1 MAATSQKRSGTTDL
15 TVGKPLFQILRFA
28 LPLVLGTLFQQLYS
42 FADTVIVG
50 RCLGTDALG
59 AVGTTYS
66 LNFLILGFVQGACVG
81 FGIPAAETFGAKDK
95 DGLQKYLLNGALLC
109 LVLSVVFTVLTTL
122 MAGPLLRLIHTPEE
136 LYADAVLYIRLI
148 FLGIP
153 ATVLYNYASS
163 VLRALGDS
171 RHPFYFLLVASVVN
185 ILLDYL
191 FIVPLGMG
199 VDGAAIATVLSQL
212 LSGGLCAYWF
222 FTRTAKL
229 EGLSFRQP
237 RTLLSA
243 GHCKRLAYIGLPMG
257 FEYSVSAIG
266 AVIMQDAINLLG
278 STAVAA
284 QTAGEKIRQMFTLPM
299 ESVGMAMATL
309 SMGRVNMESV
319 GMAMATYVGQNHGAR
334 RTDRIRQGIKDG
346 CMVQLLY
353 CAVAWGVIFFIK
365 PYAVGLVL
373 GEADPAVTAGAIQY
387 LSVMSMLFCFH
398 GLLMIFRNT
407 LQGLGYSVL
416 AVVSGVGELI
426 GRSLGGVLAVKTG
439 LGYLGI
445 CLSNPFA
452 WGLAMFYCLFMV
464 CRILRRESQTEA

>member
-1 MAATSQKRSGTTDL
+1 METTSKRKSGTTDL

-81 FGIPAAETFGAKDK
+81 FGIPVAETFGAKDQG
-95 DGLQKYLLNGALLC
+95 GLRKYLFNGALLC
-109 LVLSVVFTVLTTL
+109 VVLSVVFTISTTL
-122 MAGPLLRLIHTPEE
+122 MAGPLLQLIHTPEE
-136 LYADAVLYIRLI
+136 LYADAVLYIRII

-163 VLRALGDS
+163 VLRAMGDS
-171 RHPFYFLLVASVVN
+171 QHPFYFLLAASVLN
-185 ILLDYL
+185 IGLDYL
-191 FIVPLGMG
+191 LIVPMGMG

-212 LSGGLCAYWF
+212 LSGGLCAFWF
-222 FTRTAKL
+222 FTRTAKQEEL
-229 EGLSFRQP
+229 TFRGQSS
-237 RTLLSA
+237 LLSA
-243 GHCKRLAYIGLPMG
+243 GHCKRLAYIGFPMG

-299 ESVGMAMATL
+299 ESVGMAMAT
-309 SMGRVNMESV
+309 
-319 GMAMATYVGQNHGAR
+319 YVGQNHGAH
-334 RTDRIRQGIKDG
+334 RTDRIQQGIKDG
-346 CMVQLLY
+346 CTIQLTY
-353 CAVAWGVIFFIK
+353 CVAAWVVIFFVK

-373 GEADPAVTAGAIQY
+373 GDADPAVTAGAIQY
-387 LSVMSMLFCFH
+387 LAIMSLLFCFH

-407 LQGLGYSVL
+407 LQGLGYSVQ
-416 AVVSGVGELI
+416 AIISGVGELI
-426 GRSLGGVLAVKTG
+426 GRSLGGLLAVKTG
-439 LGYLGI
+439 LGYVGI

-452 WGLAMFYCLFMV
+452 WGLAMLYCMFMV
-464 CRILRRESQTEA
+464 RRMLKRED

>member
-1 MAATSQKRSGTTDL
+1 METTSKRKSGTTDL

-81 FGIPAAETFGAKDK
+81 FGIPVAETFGAKDQG
-95 DGLQKYLLNGALLC
+95 GLRKYLFNGALLC
-109 LVLSVVFTVLTTL
+109 VVLSVVFTISTTL
-122 MAGPLLRLIHTPEE
+122 MAGPLLQLIHTPEE
-136 LYADAVLYIRLI
+136 LYADAVLYIRII

-163 VLRALGDS
+163 VLRAMGDS
-171 RHPFYFLLVASVVN
+171 QHPFYFLLVASVLN
-185 ILLDYL
+185 IGLDYL
-191 FIVPLGMG
+191 LIVSMGMG
-199 VDGAAIATVLSQL
+199 VDGAALATVLSQL
-212 LSGGLCAYWF
+212 LSGGLCAFWF
-222 FTRTAKL
+222 FTRTAKQEEL
-229 EGLSFRQP
+229 TFRGQSS
-237 RTLLSA
+237 LLSA
-243 GHCKRLAYIGLPMG
+243 GHCKRLAYIGFPMG

-299 ESVGMAMATL
+299 ESVGMAMAT
-309 SMGRVNMESV
+309 
-319 GMAMATYVGQNHGAR
+319 YVGQNHGAH
-334 RTDRIRQGIKDG
+334 RTDRIKQGIQDG
-346 CMVQLLY
+346 CTIQLTY
-353 CAVAWGVIFFIK
+353 CVAAWVVIFFVK

-373 GEADPAVTAGAIQY
+373 GDADPAVTAGAIQY
-387 LSVMSMLFCFH
+387 LAIMSMLFCFH

-407 LQGLGYSVL
+407 LQGLGYSVQ
-416 AVVSGVGELI
+416 AIISGVGELI
-426 GRSLGGVLAVKTG
+426 GRSLGGLLAVKTG
-439 LGYLGI
+439 LGYVGI

-452 WGLAMFYCLFMV
+452 WGLAMLYCMFMV
-464 CRILRRESQTEA
+464 RRMLKREG

>member
-1 MAATSQKRSGTTDL
+1 METTSKRKSGTTDL

-81 FGIPAAETFGAKDK
+81 FGIPVAETFGAKDK
-95 DGLQKYLLNGALLC
+95 GGLRKYLFNGALLC
-109 LVLSVVFTVLTTL
+109 VVLSVVFTLFTTL
-122 MAGPLLRLIHTPEE
+122 MAGPLLQLIHTPEE
-136 LYADAVLYIRLI
+136 LYADAVLYIRII

-163 VLRALGDS
+163 VLRAMGDS
-171 RHPFYFLLVASVVN
+171 QHPFYFLLAASVLN
-185 ILLDYL
+185 IGLDYL
-191 FIVPLGMG
+191 LIVSMGMG
-199 VDGAAIATVLSQL
+199 VDGAALATVLSQL
-212 LSGGLCAYWF
+212 LSGGLCAFWF
-222 FTRTAKL
+222 FTRTAKQEEL
-229 EGLSFRQP
+229 TFRGQSS
-237 RTLLSA
+237 LLSA
-243 GHCKRLAYIGLPMG
+243 GHCKRLAYIGFPMG

-299 ESVGMAMATL
+299 ESVGMAMAT
-309 SMGRVNMESV
+309 
-319 GMAMATYVGQNHGAR
+319 YVGQNHGAH
-334 RTDRIRQGIKDG
+334 RTDRIKQGIQDG
-346 CMVQLLY
+346 CTIQLTY
-353 CAVAWGVIFFIK
+353 CVAAWVVIFFVK

-373 GEADPAVTAGAIQY
+373 GDADPAVTAGAIQY
-387 LSVMSMLFCFH
+387 LAIMSLLFCFH

-407 LQGLGYSVL
+407 LQGLGYSVQ
-416 AVVSGVGELI
+416 AIISGVGELI
-426 GRSLGGVLAVKTG
+426 GRSLGGLLAVKTG
-439 LGYLGI
+439 LGYVGI

-452 WGLAMFYCLFMV
+452 WGLAMLYCMFMV
-464 CRILRRESQTEA
+464 RRMLKRED

>member
-1 MAATSQKRSGTTDL
+1 METTSKRKSGTTDL

-81 FGIPAAETFGAKDK
+81 FGIPVAETFGAKDK
-95 DGLQKYLLNGALLC
+95 GGLRKYLFNGALLC
-109 LVLSVVFTVLTTL
+109 VVLSVVFTIFTTL
-122 MAGPLLRLIHTPEE
+122 MAGPLLQLIHTPEE
-136 LYADAVLYIRLI
+136 LYADAVLYIRII

-163 VLRALGDS
+163 VLRAMGDS
-171 RHPFYFLLVASVVN
+171 QHPFYFLLAASVLN
-185 ILLDYL
+185 IGLDYL
-191 FIVPLGMG
+191 LIVPMGMG

-212 LSGGLCAYWF
+212 LSGGLCAFWF
-222 FTRTAKL
+222 FTRTAKQEEL
-229 EGLSFRQP
+229 TFRGQSS
-237 RTLLSA
+237 LLSA
-243 GHCKRLAYIGLPMG
+243 GHCKRLAYIGFPMG

-299 ESVGMAMATL
+299 ESVGMAMAT
-309 SMGRVNMESV
+309 
-319 GMAMATYVGQNHGAR
+319 YVGQNHGAH
-334 RTDRIRQGIKDG
+334 RTDRIKQGIKDG
-346 CMVQLLY
+346 CMIQLTY
-353 CAVAWGVIFFIK
+353 CVAAWVVIFFVK

-373 GEADPAVTAGAIQY
+373 GDADPAVTAGAIQY
-387 LSVMSMLFCFH
+387 LAIMSMLFCFH

-407 LQGLGYSVL
+407 LQGLGYSVQ
-416 AVVSGVGELI
+416 AIISGVGELI
-426 GRSLGGVLAVKTG
+426 GRSLGGLLAVKTG
-439 LGYLGI
+439 LDYVGI

-452 WGLAMFYCLFMV
+452 WGLAMLYCMFMV
-464 CRILRRESQTEA
+464 RRVLKREE

>member
-1 MAATSQKRSGTTDL
+1 METTSKRKSGTTDL

-81 FGIPAAETFGAKDK
+81 FGIPVAETFGAKDQG
-95 DGLQKYLLNGALLC
+95 GLRKYLFNGALLC
-109 LVLSVVFTVLTTL
+109 VVLSVVFTLSTTL
-122 MAGPLLRLIHTPEE
+122 MAGPLLQLIHTPEE
-136 LYADAVLYIRLI
+136 LYADAVLYIRII

-163 VLRALGDS
+163 VLRAMGDS
-171 RHPFYFLLVASVVN
+171 QHPFYFLLAASVLN
-185 ILLDYL
+185 IGLDYL
-191 FIVPLGMG
+191 LIVSMGMG
-199 VDGAAIATVLSQL
+199 VDGAALATVLSQL
-212 LSGGLCAYWF
+212 LSGGLCAFWF
-222 FTRTAKL
+222 FTRTAKQEEL
-229 EGLSFRQP
+229 TFRGQSS
-237 RTLLSA
+237 LLSA
-243 GHCKRLAYIGLPMG
+243 GHCKRLAYIGFPMG

-299 ESVGMAMATL
+299 ESVGMAMAT
-309 SMGRVNMESV
+309 
-319 GMAMATYVGQNHGAR
+319 YVGQNHGAH
-334 RTDRIRQGIKDG
+334 RTDRIQQGIKDG
-346 CMVQLLY
+346 CTIQLTY
-353 CAVAWGVIFFIK
+353 CVAAWVVIFFVK

-373 GEADPAVTAGAIQY
+373 GDADPAVTAGAIQY
-387 LSVMSMLFCFH
+387 LAIMSLLFCFH

-407 LQGLGYSVL
+407 LQGLGYSVQ
-416 AVVSGVGELI
+416 AIISGVGELI
-426 GRSLGGVLAVKTG
+426 GRSLGGLLAVKTG
-439 LGYLGI
+439 LGYVGI

-452 WGLAMFYCLFMV
+452 WGLAMLYCMFMV
-464 CRILRRESQTEA
+464 RRMLKREE

>member
-1 MAATSQKRSGTTDL
+1 METTSKRKSGTTDL

-81 FGIPAAETFGAKDK
+81 FGIPVAETFGAKDK
-95 DGLQKYLLNGALLC
+95 GGLRKYLFNGALLC
-109 LVLSVVFTVLTTL
+109 VVLSVVFTIFTTL
-122 MAGPLLRLIHTPEE
+122 MAGPLLQLIHTPEE
-136 LYADAVLYIRLI
+136 LYADAVLYIRIL

-163 VLRALGDS
+163 VLRAMGDS
-171 RHPFYFLLVASVVN
+171 QHPFYFLLAASVLN
-185 ILLDYL
+185 IGLDYL
-191 FIVPLGMG
+191 LIVPMGMG
-199 VDGAAIATVLSQL
+199 VDGAALATVLSQL
-212 LSGGLCAYWF
+212 LSGGLCAFWF
-222 FTRTAKL
+222 FTRTAKQEEL
-229 EGLSFRQP
+229 TFRGQSS
-237 RTLLSA
+237 LLSA
-243 GHCKRLAYIGLPMG
+243 GHCKRLAYIGFPMG

-299 ESVGMAMATL
+299 ESVGMAMAT
-309 SMGRVNMESV
+309 
-319 GMAMATYVGQNHGAR
+319 YVGQNHGAH
-334 RTDRIRQGIKDG
+334 RTDRIKQGIKDG
-346 CMVQLLY
+346 CTIQLTY
-353 CAVAWGVIFFIK
+353 CVAAWVVIFFIK

-373 GEADPAVTAGAIQY
+373 GDADPAVTAGAIQY
-387 LSVMSMLFCFH
+387 LAIMSMLFCFH

-407 LQGLGYSVL
+407 LQGLGYSVQ
-416 AVVSGVGELI
+416 AIISGVGELI
-426 GRSLGGVLAVKTG
+426 GRSLGGLLAVKTG
-439 LGYLGI
+439 LGYVGI

-452 WGLAMFYCLFMV
+452 WGLAMLYCMFMV
-464 CRILRRESQTEA
+464 RRVLKREE

>member
-1 MAATSQKRSGTTDL
+1 METTSKRKSGTTDL

-81 FGIPAAETFGAKDK
+81 FGIPVAETFGAKDK
-95 DGLQKYLLNGALLC
+95 GGLRKYLFNGALLC
-109 LVLSVVFTVLTTL
+109 VVLSVVFTIFTTL
-122 MAGPLLRLIHTPEE
+122 MAGPLLQLIHTPEE
-136 LYADAVLYIRLI
+136 LYADAVLYIRII

-163 VLRALGDS
+163 VLRAMGDS
-171 RHPFYFLLVASVVN
+171 QHPFYFLLAASVLN
-185 ILLDYL
+185 IGLDYL
-191 FIVPLGMG
+191 LIVPMGMG
-199 VDGAAIATVLSQL
+199 VDGAALATVLSQL
-212 LSGGLCAYWF
+212 LSGGLCAFWF
-222 FTRTAKL
+222 FTRTAKQEEL
-229 EGLSFRQP
+229 TFRGQSS
-237 RTLLSA
+237 LLSA
-243 GHCKRLAYIGLPMG
+243 GHCKRLAYIGFPMG

-299 ESVGMAMATL
+299 ESVGMAMAT
-309 SMGRVNMESV
+309 
-319 GMAMATYVGQNHGAR
+319 YVGQNHGAH
-334 RTDRIRQGIKDG
+334 RTDRIKQGIKDG
-346 CMVQLLY
+346 CTIQLTY
-353 CAVAWGVIFFIK
+353 CVAAWVVIFFVK

-373 GEADPAVTAGAIQY
+373 GDAAPAVTAGAIQY
-387 LSVMSMLFCFH
+387 LAIMSLLFCFH

-407 LQGLGYSVL
+407 LQGLGYSVQ
-416 AVVSGVGELI
+416 AIISGVGELI
-426 GRSLGGVLAVKTG
+426 GRSLGGLLAVKTG
-439 LGYLGI
+439 LGYVGI

-452 WGLAMFYCLFMV
+452 WGLAMLYCMFMV
-464 CRILRRESQTEA
+464 RRMLKREE

>member
-1 MAATSQKRSGTTDL
+1 METTSKRKSGTTDL

-81 FGIPAAETFGAKDK
+81 FGIPVAETFGAKDQG
-95 DGLQKYLLNGALLC
+95 GLRKYLFNGALLC
-109 LVLSVVFTVLTTL
+109 VVLSVVFTISTTL
-122 MAGPLLRLIHTPEE
+122 MAGPLLQLIHTPEE
-136 LYADAVLYIRLI
+136 LYADAVLYIRII

-163 VLRALGDS
+163 VLRAMGDS
-171 RHPFYFLLVASVVN
+171 QHPFYFLLVASVLN
-185 ILLDYL
+185 IGLDYL
-191 FIVPLGMG
+191 LIVSMGMG
-199 VDGAAIATVLSQL
+199 VDGAALATVLSQL
-212 LSGGLCAYWF
+212 LSGGLCAFWF
-222 FTRTAKL
+222 FTRTAKQEEL
-229 EGLSFRQP
+229 TFRGQGS
-237 RTLLSA
+237 LLSA
-243 GHCKRLAYIGLPMG
+243 GHCKRLAYIGFPMG

-299 ESVGMAMATL
+299 ESVGMAMAT
-309 SMGRVNMESV
+309 
-319 GMAMATYVGQNHGAR
+319 YVGQNHGAH
-334 RTDRIRQGIKDG
+334 RTDRIKQGIKDG
-346 CMVQLLY
+346 CTIQLTY
-353 CAVAWGVIFFIK
+353 CVAAWVVIFFVK

-373 GEADPAVTAGAIQY
+373 GDADPAVTAGAIQY
-387 LSVMSMLFCFH
+387 LAIMSLLFCFH

-407 LQGLGYSVL
+407 LQGLGYSVQ
-416 AVVSGVGELI
+416 AIISGVGELI
-426 GRSLGGVLAVKTG
+426 GRSLGGLLAVKTG
-439 LGYLGI
+439 LGYVGI

-452 WGLAMFYCLFMV
+452 WGLAMLYCMFMV
-464 CRILRRESQTEA
+464 RRMLKRED

>member
-1 MAATSQKRSGTTDL
+1 METTSKRKSGTTDL

-81 FGIPAAETFGAKDK
+81 FGIPVAETFGAKDQG
-95 DGLQKYLLNGALLC
+95 GLRKYLFNGALLC
-109 LVLSVVFTVLTTL
+109 VVLSVVFTISTTL
-122 MAGPLLRLIHTPEE
+122 MAGPLLQLIHTPEE
-136 LYADAVLYIRLI
+136 LYADAVLYIRII

-163 VLRALGDS
+163 VLRAMGDS
-171 RHPFYFLLVASVVN
+171 QHPFYFLLAASVLN
-185 ILLDYL
+185 IGLDYL
-191 FIVPLGMG
+191 LIVSMGMG

-212 LSGGLCAYWF
+212 LSGGLCAFWF
-222 FTRTAKL
+222 FTRTAKQEEL
-229 EGLSFRQP
+229 TFRGQSS
-237 RTLLSA
+237 LLSA
-243 GHCKRLAYIGLPMG
+243 GHCKRLAYIGFPMG

-299 ESVGMAMATL
+299 ESVGMAMAT
-309 SMGRVNMESV
+309 
-319 GMAMATYVGQNHGAR
+319 YVGQNHGAH
-334 RTDRIRQGIKDG
+334 RTDRIKQGIKDG
-346 CMVQLLY
+346 CTIQLTY
-353 CAVAWGVIFFIK
+353 CVAAWVVIFFVK

-373 GEADPAVTAGAIQY
+373 GDADPAVTAGAIQY
-387 LSVMSMLFCFH
+387 LAIMSTLFCFH

-407 LQGLGYSVL
+407 LQGLGYSVQ
-416 AVVSGVGELI
+416 AIISGVGELI
-426 GRSLGGVLAVKTG
+426 GRSLGGLLAVKTG
-439 LGYLGI
+439 LGYVGI

-452 WGLAMFYCLFMV
+452 WGLAMLYCMFMV
-464 CRILRRESQTEA
+464 RRMLKRED

>member
-1 MAATSQKRSGTTDL
+1 METTSKRKSGTTDL

-81 FGIPAAETFGAKDK
+81 FGIPVAETFGAKDK
-95 DGLQKYLLNGALLC
+95 GGLRKYLFNGALLC
-109 LVLSVVFTVLTTL
+109 VVLSAVFTISTTL
-122 MAGPLLRLIHTPEE
+122 MAGPLLQLIHTPEE
-136 LYADAVLYIRLI
+136 LYADAVLYIRII

-163 VLRALGDS
+163 VLRAMGDS
-171 RHPFYFLLVASVVN
+171 QHPFYFLLAASVLN
-185 ILLDYL
+185 IGLDYL
-191 FIVPLGMG
+191 LIVSMGMG
-199 VDGAAIATVLSQL
+199 VDGAALATVLSQL
-212 LSGGLCAYWF
+212 LSGGLCAFWF
-222 FTRTAKL
+222 FTRTAKQEEL
-229 EGLSFRQP
+229 TFRGQSS
-237 RTLLSA
+237 LLSA
-243 GHCKRLAYIGLPMG
+243 GHCKRLAYIGFPMG

-299 ESVGMAMATL
+299 ESVGMAMAT
-309 SMGRVNMESV
+309 
-319 GMAMATYVGQNHGAR
+319 YVGQNHGAH
-334 RTDRIRQGIKDG
+334 RTDRIQQGIKDG
-346 CMVQLLY
+346 CTIQLTY
-353 CAVAWGVIFFIK
+353 CVAAWVVIFFVK

-373 GEADPAVTAGAIQY
+373 GDADPAVTAGAIQY
-387 LSVMSMLFCFH
+387 LAIMSMLFCFH

-407 LQGLGYSVL
+407 LQGLGYSVQ
-416 AVVSGVGELI
+416 AIISGVGELI
-426 GRSLGGVLAVKTG
+426 GRSLGGLLAVKTG
-439 LGYLGI
+439 LGYVGI

-452 WGLAMFYCLFMV
+452 WGLAMLYCMFMV
-464 CRILRRESQTEA
+464 RRVLKRED

>member
-1 MAATSQKRSGTTDL
+1 METTSKRKSGTTDL

-81 FGIPAAETFGAKDK
+81 FGIPVAETFGAKDK
-95 DGLQKYLLNGALLC
+95 GGLRKYLFNGALLC
-109 LVLSVVFTVLTTL
+109 VVLSVVFTLFTTL
-122 MAGPLLRLIHTPEE
+122 MAGPLLQLIHTPEE
-136 LYADAVLYIRLI
+136 LYADAVLYIRII

-163 VLRALGDS
+163 VLRAMGDS
-171 RHPFYFLLVASVVN
+171 QHPFYFLLAASVLN
-185 ILLDYL
+185 IGLDYL
-191 FIVPLGMG
+191 LIVPMGMG

-212 LSGGLCAYWF
+212 LSGGLCAFWF
-222 FTRTAKL
+222 FTRTAKQEEL
-229 EGLSFRQP
+229 TFRGQGS
-237 RTLLSA
+237 LLSA
-243 GHCKRLAYIGLPMG
+243 GHCKRLAYIGFPMG

-299 ESVGMAMATL
+299 ESVGMAMAT
-309 SMGRVNMESV
+309 
-319 GMAMATYVGQNHGAR
+319 YVGQNHGAH
-334 RTDRIRQGIKDG
+334 RTDRIQQGIKDG
-346 CMVQLLY
+346 CTIQLTY
-353 CAVAWGVIFFIK
+353 CVAAWVVIFFVK

-373 GEADPAVTAGAIQY
+373 GDADPAVTAGAIQY
-387 LSVMSMLFCFH
+387 LAIMSLLFCFH

-407 LQGLGYSVL
+407 LQGLGYSVQ
-416 AVVSGVGELI
+416 AIISGVGELI
-426 GRSLGGVLAVKTG
+426 GRSLGGLLAVKTG
-439 LGYLGI
+439 LGYVGI

-452 WGLAMFYCLFMV
+452 WGLAMLYCMFMV
-464 CRILRRESQTEA
+464 RRMLKRED

>member
-1 MAATSQKRSGTTDL
+1 METTSKRKSGTTDL

-81 FGIPAAETFGAKDK
+81 FGIPVAETFGAKDQG
-95 DGLQKYLLNGALLC
+95 GLRKYLFNGALLC
-109 LVLSVVFTVLTTL
+109 VVLSVVFTLFTTL
-122 MAGPLLRLIHTPEE
+122 MAGPLLQLIHTPEE
-136 LYADAVLYIRLI
+136 LYADAVLYIRII

-163 VLRALGDS
+163 VLRAMGDS
-171 RHPFYFLLVASVVN
+171 QHPFYFLLAASVLN
-185 ILLDYL
+185 IGLDYL
-191 FIVPLGMG
+191 LIVSMGMG
-199 VDGAAIATVLSQL
+199 VDGAALATVLSQL
-212 LSGGLCAYWF
+212 LSGGLCAFWF
-222 FTRTAKL
+222 FTRTAKQEEL
-229 EGLSFRQP
+229 TFRGQSS
-237 RTLLSA
+237 LLSA
-243 GHCKRLAYIGLPMG
+243 GHCKRLAYIGFPMG

-284 QTAGEKIRQMFTLPM
+284 QTAGEKIRQMSTLP
-299 ESVGMAMATL
+299 
-309 SMGRVNMESV
+309 MESV
-319 GMAMATYVGQNHGAR
+319 GMAMATYVGQNHGAH
-334 RTDRIRQGIKDG
+334 RTDRIKQGIKDG
-346 CMVQLLY
+346 CTIQLTY
-353 CAVAWGVIFFIK
+353 CVAAWVVIFFVK

-373 GEADPAVTAGAIQY
+373 GDADPAVTAGAIQY
-387 LSVMSMLFCFH
+387 LAIMSLLFCFH

-407 LQGLGYSVL
+407 LQGLGYSVQ
-416 AVVSGVGELI
+416 AIISGVGELI
-426 GRSLGGVLAVKTG
+426 GRSLGGLLAVKTG
-439 LGYLGI
+439 LGYVGI

-452 WGLAMFYCLFMV
+452 WGLAMLYCMFMV
-464 CRILRRESQTEA
+464 RRMLKRED

>member
-1 MAATSQKRSGTTDL
+1 METTSKRKSGTTDL

-81 FGIPAAETFGAKDK
+81 FGIPVAETFGAKDK
-95 DGLQKYLLNGALLC
+95 GGLRKYLFNGALLC
-109 LVLSVVFTVLTTL
+109 VVLSVVFTIFTTL
-122 MAGPLLRLIHTPEE
+122 MAGPLLQLIHTPEE
-136 LYADAVLYIRLI
+136 LYADAVLYIRII

-163 VLRALGDS
+163 VLRAMGDS
-171 RHPFYFLLVASVVN
+171 QHPFYFLLAASVLN
-185 ILLDYL
+185 IGLDYL
-191 FIVPLGMG
+191 LIVPMGMG

-212 LSGGLCAYWF
+212 LSGGLCAFWF
-222 FTRTAKL
+222 FTRTAKQEEL
-229 EGLSFRQP
+229 TFRGQSS
-237 RTLLSA
+237 LLSA
-243 GHCKRLAYIGLPMG
+243 GHCKRLAYIGFPMG

-299 ESVGMAMATL
+299 ESVGMAMAT
-309 SMGRVNMESV
+309 
-319 GMAMATYVGQNHGAR
+319 YVGQNHGAH
-334 RTDRIRQGIKDG
+334 RTDRIKQGIKDG
-346 CMVQLLY
+346 CMIQLTY
-353 CAVAWGVIFFIK
+353 CVAAWVVIFFIK

-373 GEADPAVTAGAIQY
+373 GDADPAVTAGAIQY
-387 LSVMSMLFCFH
+387 LAIMSMLFCFH

-407 LQGLGYSVL
+407 LQGLGYSVQ
-416 AVVSGVGELI
+416 AIISGVGELI
-426 GRSLGGVLAVKTG
+426 GRSLGGLLAVKTG
-439 LGYLGI
+439 LGYVGI

-452 WGLAMFYCLFMV
+452 WGLAMLYCMFMV
-464 CRILRRESQTEA
+464 RRMLKREE

>member
-1 MAATSQKRSGTTDL
+1 METTSKRKSGTTDL

-81 FGIPAAETFGAKDK
+81 FGIPVAETFGAKDK
-95 DGLQKYLLNGALLC
+95 GGLRKYLFNGALLC
-109 LVLSVVFTVLTTL
+109 VVLSVVFTLFTTL
-122 MAGPLLRLIHTPEE
+122 MAGPLLQLIHTPEE
-136 LYADAVLYIRLI
+136 LYADAVLYIRII

-163 VLRALGDS
+163 VLRAMGDS
-171 RHPFYFLLVASVVN
+171 QHPFYFLLAASVLN
-185 ILLDYL
+185 IGLDYL
-191 FIVPLGMG
+191 LIVPMGMG

-212 LSGGLCAYWF
+212 LSGGLCAFWF
-222 FTRTAKL
+222 FTRTAKQEEL
-229 EGLSFRQP
+229 TFRGQSS
-237 RTLLSA
+237 LLSA
-243 GHCKRLAYIGLPMG
+243 GHCKRLAYIGFPMG

-299 ESVGMAMATL
+299 ESVGMAMAT
-309 SMGRVNMESV
+309 
-319 GMAMATYVGQNHGAR
+319 YVGQNHGAH
-334 RTDRIRQGIKDG
+334 RTDRIKQGIKDG
-346 CMVQLLY
+346 CMIQLTY
-353 CAVAWGVIFFIK
+353 CVAAWVVIFFLK

-373 GEADPAVTAGAIQY
+373 GDADPAVTAGAIQY
-387 LSVMSMLFCFH
+387 LAIMSMLFCFH

-407 LQGLGYSVL
+407 LQGLGYSVQ
-416 AVVSGVGELI
+416 AIISGVGELI
-426 GRSLGGVLAVKTG
+426 GRSLGGLLAVKTG
-439 LGYLGI
+439 LGYVGI

-452 WGLAMFYCLFMV
+452 WGLAMLYCMFMV
-464 CRILRRESQTEA
+464 RRMLKREE

>member
-1 MAATSQKRSGTTDL
+1 METTSKRKSGTTDL

-81 FGIPAAETFGAKDK
+81 FGIPVAETFGAKDQG
-95 DGLQKYLLNGALLC
+95 GLRKYLFNGALLC
-109 LVLSVVFTVLTTL
+109 VVLSVVFTIFTTL
-122 MAGPLLRLIHTPEE
+122 MAGPLLQLIHTPEE
-136 LYADAVLYIRLI
+136 LYADAVLYIRII

-163 VLRALGDS
+163 VLRAMGDS
-171 RHPFYFLLVASVVN
+171 QHPFYFLLAASVLN
-185 ILLDYL
+185 IGLDYL
-191 FIVPLGMG
+191 LIVSMGMG
-199 VDGAAIATVLSQL
+199 VDGAALATVLSQL
-212 LSGGLCAYWF
+212 LSGGLCAFWF
-222 FTRTAKL
+222 FTRTAKQEEL
-229 EGLSFRQP
+229 TFRGQSS
-237 RTLLSA
+237 LLSA
-243 GHCKRLAYIGLPMG
+243 GHCKRLAYIGFPMG

-299 ESVGMAMATL
+299 ESVGMAMAT
-309 SMGRVNMESV
+309 
-319 GMAMATYVGQNHGAR
+319 YVGQNHGAH
-334 RTDRIRQGIKDG
+334 RTDRIKQGIKDG
-346 CMVQLLY
+346 CTIQLTY
-353 CAVAWGVIFFIK
+353 CVAAWVVIFFVK

-373 GEADPAVTAGAIQY
+373 GDADPAVTAGAIQY
-387 LSVMSMLFCFH
+387 LAIMSLLFCFH

-407 LQGLGYSVL
+407 LQGLGYSVQ
-416 AVVSGVGELI
+416 AIISGVGELI
-426 GRSLGGVLAVKTG
+426 GRSLGGLLAVKTG
-439 LGYLGI
+439 LGYVGI

-452 WGLAMFYCLFMV
+452 WGLAMLYCMFMV
-464 CRILRRESQTEA
+464 RRMLKRED

>member
-1 MAATSQKRSGTTDL
+1 METTSKRKSGTTDL

-81 FGIPAAETFGAKDK
+81 FGIPVAETFGAKDK
-95 DGLQKYLLNGALLC
+95 GGLRKYLFNGALLC
-109 LVLSVVFTVLTTL
+109 VVLSVVFTLFTTL
-122 MAGPLLRLIHTPEE
+122 MAGPLLQLIHTPEE
-136 LYADAVLYIRLI
+136 LYADAVLYIRII

-163 VLRALGDS
+163 VLRAMGDS
-171 RHPFYFLLVASVVN
+171 QHPFYFLLAASVLN
-185 ILLDYL
+185 IGLDYL
-191 FIVPLGMG
+191 LIVSMGMG

-212 LSGGLCAYWF
+212 LSGGLCAFWF
-222 FTRTAKL
+222 FTRTAKQEEL
-229 EGLSFRQP
+229 TFRGQ
-237 RTLLSA
+237 RSLLSA
-243 GHCKRLAYIGLPMG
+243 GHCKRLAYIGFPMG

-299 ESVGMAMATL
+299 ESVGMAMAT
-309 SMGRVNMESV
+309 
-319 GMAMATYVGQNHGAR
+319 YVGQNHGAH
-334 RTDRIRQGIKDG
+334 RTDRIQQGIKDG
-346 CMVQLLY
+346 CMIQLTY
-353 CAVAWGVIFFIK
+353 CVAAWVVIFFVK

-373 GEADPAVTAGAIQY
+373 GDADPAVTAGAIQY
-387 LSVMSMLFCFH
+387 LAIMSTLFCFH

-407 LQGLGYSVL
+407 LQGLGYSVQ
-416 AVVSGVGELI
+416 AIISGVGELI
-426 GRSLGGVLAVKTG
+426 GRSLGGLLAVKTG
-439 LGYLGI
+439 LGYVGI

-452 WGLAMFYCLFMV
+452 WGLAMLYCMFMV
-464 CRILRRESQTEA
+464 RRMLKREE

>member
-1 MAATSQKRSGTTDL
+1 M
-15 TVGKPLFQILRFA
+15 
-28 LPLVLGTLFQQLYS
+28 LGTLFQQLYS

-81 FGIPAAETFGAKDK
+81 FGIPVAETFGAKDK
-95 DGLQKYLLNGALLC
+95 GGLRKYLFNGALLC
-109 LVLSVVFTVLTTL
+109 VVLSVVFTLFTTL
-122 MAGPLLRLIHTPEE
+122 MAGPLLQLIHTPEE
-136 LYADAVLYIRLI
+136 LYADAVLYIRII

-163 VLRALGDS
+163 VLRAMGDS
-171 RHPFYFLLVASVVN
+171 QHPFYFLLAASVLN
-185 ILLDYL
+185 IGLDYL
-191 FIVPLGMG
+191 LIVSMGMG

-212 LSGGLCAYWF
+212 LSGGLCAFWF
-222 FTRTAKL
+222 FTRTAKQEEL
-229 EGLSFRQP
+229 TFRGQSS
-237 RTLLSA
+237 LLSA
-243 GHCKRLAYIGLPMG
+243 GHCKRLAYIGFPMG

-299 ESVGMAMATL
+299 ESVGMAMAT
-309 SMGRVNMESV
+309 
-319 GMAMATYVGQNHGAR
+319 YVGQNHGAH
-334 RTDRIRQGIKDG
+334 RTDRIKQGIKDG
-346 CMVQLLY
+346 CAIQLTY
-353 CAVAWGVIFFIK
+353 CVAAWVVIFFVK

-373 GEADPAVTAGAIQY
+373 GDADPAVTAGAIQY
-387 LSVMSMLFCFH
+387 LAIMSLLFCFH

-407 LQGLGYSVL
+407 LQGLGYSVQ
-416 AVVSGVGELI
+416 AIISGVGELI
-426 GRSLGGVLAVKTG
+426 GRSLGGLLAVKTG
-439 LGYLGI
+439 LGYVGI

-452 WGLAMFYCLFMV
+452 WGLAMLYCMFMV
-464 CRILRRESQTEA
+464 RRMLKREE

>member
-1 MAATSQKRSGTTDL
+1 METTSKRKSGTTDL

-81 FGIPAAETFGAKDK
+81 FGIPVAETFGAKDQG
-95 DGLQKYLLNGALLC
+95 GLRKYLFNGALLC
-109 LVLSVVFTVLTTL
+109 VVLSVVFTLFTTL
-122 MAGPLLRLIHTPEE
+122 MAGPLLQLIHTPEE
-136 LYADAVLYIRLI
+136 LYADAVLYIRII

-163 VLRALGDS
+163 VLRAMGDS
-171 RHPFYFLLVASVVN
+171 QHPFYFLLAASVLN
-185 ILLDYL
+185 IGLDYL
-191 FIVPLGMG
+191 LIVSMGMG

-212 LSGGLCAYWF
+212 LSGGLCAFWF
-222 FTRTAKL
+222 FTQTAKQEEL
-229 EGLSFRQP
+229 TFRGQSS
-237 RTLLSA
+237 LLSA
-243 GHCKRLAYIGLPMG
+243 GHCKRLAYIGFPMG

-299 ESVGMAMATL
+299 ESVGMAMAT
-309 SMGRVNMESV
+309 
-319 GMAMATYVGQNHGAR
+319 YVGQNHGAH
-334 RTDRIRQGIKDG
+334 RTDRIQQGIKDG
-346 CMVQLLY
+346 CTIQLTY
-353 CAVAWGVIFFIK
+353 CVAAWVVIFFVK

-373 GEADPAVTAGAIQY
+373 GDADPAVTAGAIQY
-387 LSVMSMLFCFH
+387 LAIMSLLFCFH

-407 LQGLGYSVL
+407 LQGLGYSVQ
-416 AVVSGVGELI
+416 AIISGVGELI
-426 GRSLGGVLAVKTG
+426 GRSLGGLLAVKTG
-439 LGYLGI
+439 LGYVGI

-452 WGLAMFYCLFMV
+452 WGLAMLYCMFMV
-464 CRILRRESQTEA
+464 RRMLKRED

>member
-1 MAATSQKRSGTTDL
+1 METTSKRKSGTTDL

-81 FGIPAAETFGAKDK
+81 FGIPVAETFGAKDQG
-95 DGLQKYLLNGALLC
+95 GLRKYLFNGALLC
-109 LVLSVVFTVLTTL
+109 VVLSVVFTLFTTL
-122 MAGPLLRLIHTPEE
+122 MAGPLLQLIHTPEE
-136 LYADAVLYIRLI
+136 LYADAVLYIRII

-163 VLRALGDS
+163 VLRAMGDS
-171 RHPFYFLLVASVVN
+171 QHPFYFLLAASVLN
-185 ILLDYL
+185 IGLDYL
-191 FIVPLGMG
+191 LIVSMGMG
-199 VDGAAIATVLSQL
+199 VDGAALATVLSQL
-212 LSGGLCAYWF
+212 LSGGLCAFWF
-222 FTRTAKL
+222 FTRTAKQEEL
-229 EGLSFRQP
+229 TFRSQSS
-237 RTLLSA
+237 LLSA
-243 GHCKRLAYIGLPMG
+243 GHCKRLAYIGFPMG

-299 ESVGMAMATL
+299 ESVGMAMAT
-309 SMGRVNMESV
+309 
-319 GMAMATYVGQNHGAR
+319 YVGQNHGAH
-334 RTDRIRQGIKDG
+334 RTDRIKQGIQDG
-346 CMVQLLY
+346 CTIQLTY
-353 CAVAWGVIFFIK
+353 CVAAWVVIFFVK

-373 GEADPAVTAGAIQY
+373 GDADPAVTAGAIQY
-387 LSVMSMLFCFH
+387 LAIMSLLFCFH

-407 LQGLGYSVL
+407 LQGLGYSVQ
-416 AVVSGVGELI
+416 AIISGVGELI
-426 GRSLGGVLAVKTG
+426 GRSLGGLLAVKTG
-439 LGYLGI
+439 LGYVGI

-452 WGLAMFYCLFMV
+452 WGLAMLYCMFMV
-464 CRILRRESQTEA
+464 RRMLKREE

>member
-1 MAATSQKRSGTTDL
+1 METTSKRKSGTTDL

-81 FGIPAAETFGAKDK
+81 FGIPVAETFGAKDK
-95 DGLQKYLLNGALLC
+95 GGLRKYLFNGALLC
-109 LVLSVVFTVLTTL
+109 VVLSVVFTIFTTL
-122 MAGPLLRLIHTPEE
+122 MAGPLLQLIHTPEE
-136 LYADAVLYIRLI
+136 LYADAVLYIRIL

-163 VLRALGDS
+163 VLRAMGDS
-171 RHPFYFLLVASVVN
+171 QHPFYFLLAASVLN
-185 ILLDYL
+185 IGLDYL
-191 FIVPLGMG
+191 LIVSMGMG
-199 VDGAAIATVLSQL
+199 VDGAALATVLSQL
-212 LSGGLCAYWF
+212 LSGGLCAFWF
-222 FTRTAKL
+222 FTRTAKQEEL
-229 EGLSFRQP
+229 TFRGQSS
-237 RTLLSA
+237 LLSA
-243 GHCKRLAYIGLPMG
+243 GHCKRLAHIGFPMG

-299 ESVGMAMATL
+299 ESVGMAMAT
-309 SMGRVNMESV
+309 
-319 GMAMATYVGQNHGAR
+319 YVGQNHGAH
-334 RTDRIRQGIKDG
+334 RTDRIKQGIKDG
-346 CMVQLLY
+346 CTIQLTY
-353 CAVAWGVIFFIK
+353 CVAAWVVIFFVK

-373 GEADPAVTAGAIQY
+373 GDAAPAVTAGAIQY
-387 LSVMSMLFCFH
+387 LAIMSMLFCFH

-407 LQGLGYSVL
+407 LQGLGYSVQ
-416 AVVSGVGELI
+416 AIISGVGELI
-426 GRSLGGVLAVKTG
+426 GRSLGGLLAVKTG
-439 LGYLGI
+439 LGYVGI

-452 WGLAMFYCLFMV
+452 WGLAMLYCMFMV
-464 CRILRRESQTEA
+464 RRMLKREAEN

>member
-1 MAATSQKRSGTTDL
+1 METTSKCKSGTTDL

-81 FGIPAAETFGAKDK
+81 FGIPVAETFGAKDQG
-95 DGLQKYLLNGALLC
+95 GLRKYLFNGALLC
-109 LVLSVVFTVLTTL
+109 VVLSVVFTLFTTL
-122 MAGPLLRLIHTPEE
+122 MAGPLLQLIHTPEE
-136 LYADAVLYIRLI
+136 LYADAVLYIRII

-163 VLRALGDS
+163 VLRAMGDS
-171 RHPFYFLLVASVVN
+171 QHPFYFLLAASVLN
-185 ILLDYL
+185 IGLDYL
-191 FIVPLGMG
+191 LIVSMGMG

-212 LSGGLCAYWF
+212 LSGGLCAFWF
-222 FTRTAKL
+222 FTRTAKQEEL
-229 EGLSFRQP
+229 TFRGQSS
-237 RTLLSA
+237 LLSA
-243 GHCKRLAYIGLPMG
+243 GHCKRLAYIGFPMG

-299 ESVGMAMATL
+299 ESVGMAMAT
-309 SMGRVNMESV
+309 
-319 GMAMATYVGQNHGAR
+319 YVGQNHGAH
-334 RTDRIRQGIKDG
+334 RTDRIQQGIKDG
-346 CMVQLLY
+346 CTIQLTY
-353 CAVAWGVIFFIK
+353 CVAAWVVIFFVK

-373 GEADPAVTAGAIQY
+373 GDADPAVTAGAIQY
-387 LSVMSMLFCFH
+387 LAIMSLLFCFH

-407 LQGLGYSVL
+407 LQGLGYSVQ
-416 AVVSGVGELI
+416 AIISGVGELI
-426 GRSLGGVLAVKTG
+426 GRSLGGLLAVKTG
-439 LGYLGI
+439 LGYVGI

-452 WGLAMFYCLFMV
+452 WGLAMLYCMFMV
-464 CRILRRESQTEA
+464 RRMLKRED

>member
-1 MAATSQKRSGTTDL
+1 METTSKRKSGTTDL

-81 FGIPAAETFGAKDK
+81 FGIPVAETFGAKDK
-95 DGLQKYLLNGALLC
+95 GGLRKYLFNGALLC
-109 LVLSVVFTVLTTL
+109 VVLSVVFTLFTTL
-122 MAGPLLRLIHTPEE
+122 MAGPLLQLIHTPEE
-136 LYADAVLYIRLI
+136 LYADAVLYIRII

-163 VLRALGDS
+163 VLRAMGDS
-171 RHPFYFLLVASVVN
+171 QHPFYFLLAASVLN
-185 ILLDYL
+185 IGLDYL
-191 FIVPLGMG
+191 LIASMGMG
-199 VDGAAIATVLSQL
+199 VDGAALATVLSQL
-212 LSGGLCAYWF
+212 LSGGLCAFWF
-222 FTRTAKL
+222 FTRTAKQEEL
-229 EGLSFRQP
+229 TFRGQSS
-237 RTLLSA
+237 LLSA
-243 GHCKRLAYIGLPMG
+243 GHCKRLAYIGFPMG

-299 ESVGMAMATL
+299 ESVGMAMAT
-309 SMGRVNMESV
+309 
-319 GMAMATYVGQNHGAR
+319 YVGQNHGAH
-334 RTDRIRQGIKDG
+334 RTDRIQQGIKDG
-346 CMVQLLY
+346 CTIQLTY
-353 CAVAWGVIFFIK
+353 CVAAWVVIFFVK

-373 GEADPAVTAGAIQY
+373 GDADPAVTAGAIQY
-387 LSVMSMLFCFH
+387 LAIMSLLFCFH

-407 LQGLGYSVL
+407 LQGLGYSVQ
-416 AVVSGVGELI
+416 AIISGVGELI
-426 GRSLGGVLAVKTG
+426 GRSLGGLLAVKTG
-439 LGYLGI
+439 LGYVGI

-452 WGLAMFYCLFMV
+452 WGLAMLYCMFMV
-464 CRILRRESQTEA
+464 RRVLKRED

>member
-1 MAATSQKRSGTTDL
+1 METTSKRKSGTTDL

-81 FGIPAAETFGAKDK
+81 FGIPVAETFGAKDK
-95 DGLQKYLLNGALLC
+95 GGLRKYLFNGALLC
-109 LVLSVVFTVLTTL
+109 VVLSVVFTIFTTL
-122 MAGPLLRLIHTPEE
+122 MAGPLLQLIHTPEE
-136 LYADAVLYIRLI
+136 LYADAVLYIRIL

-163 VLRALGDS
+163 VLRAMGDS
-171 RHPFYFLLVASVVN
+171 QHPFYFLLAASVLN
-185 ILLDYL
+185 IGLDYL
-191 FIVPLGMG
+191 LIVSMGMG
-199 VDGAAIATVLSQL
+199 VDGAALATDLSQL
-212 LSGGLCAYWF
+212 LSGGLCAFWF
-222 FTRTAKL
+222 FTRTAKQEEL
-229 EGLSFRQP
+229 TFRGQSS
-237 RTLLSA
+237 LLSA
-243 GHCKRLAYIGLPMG
+243 GHCKRLAYIGFPMG

-299 ESVGMAMATL
+299 ESVGMAMAT
-309 SMGRVNMESV
+309 
-319 GMAMATYVGQNHGAR
+319 YVGQNHGAH
-334 RTDRIRQGIKDG
+334 RTDRIKQGIKDG
-346 CMVQLLY
+346 CTIQLTY
-353 CAVAWGVIFFIK
+353 CVAAWVVIFFVK

-373 GEADPAVTAGAIQY
+373 GDADPAVTAGAIQY
-387 LSVMSMLFCFH
+387 LAIMSMLFCFH

-407 LQGLGYSVL
+407 LQGLGYSVQ
-416 AVVSGVGELI
+416 AIISGVGELI
-426 GRSLGGVLAVKTG
+426 GRSLGGLLAVKTG
-439 LGYLGI
+439 LGYVGI

-452 WGLAMFYCLFMV
+452 WGLAMLYCMFMV
-464 CRILRRESQTEA
+464 RRVLKREE

>member
-1 MAATSQKRSGTTDL
+1 METTSKRKSGTTDL

-81 FGIPAAETFGAKDK
+81 FGIPVAETFGAKDQG
-95 DGLQKYLLNGALLC
+95 GLRKYLFNGALLC
-109 LVLSVVFTVLTTL
+109 VVLSVVFTIFTTL
-122 MAGPLLRLIHTPEE
+122 MAGPLLQLIHTPEE
-136 LYADAVLYIRLI
+136 LYADAVLYIRII

-163 VLRALGDS
+163 VLRAMGDS
-171 RHPFYFLLVASVVN
+171 QHPFYFLLAASVLN
-185 ILLDYL
+185 IGLDYL
-191 FIVPLGMG
+191 LIVPMGMG
-199 VDGAAIATVLSQL
+199 VDGAALATVLSQL
-212 LSGGLCAYWF
+212 LSGGLCAFWF
-222 FTRTAKL
+222 FTRTAKQEEL
-229 EGLSFRQP
+229 TFRGQ
-237 RTLLSA
+237 RSLLSA
-243 GHCKRLAYIGLPMG
+243 GHCKRLAYIGFPMG

-299 ESVGMAMATL
+299 ESVGMAMAT
-309 SMGRVNMESV
+309 
-319 GMAMATYVGQNHGAR
+319 YVGQNHGAH
-334 RTDRIRQGIKDG
+334 RTDRIKQGIKDG
-346 CMVQLLY
+346 CTIQLTY
-353 CAVAWGVIFFIK
+353 CVAAWVVIFFVK

-373 GEADPAVTAGAIQY
+373 GDADPAVTAGAIQY
-387 LSVMSMLFCFH
+387 LAIMSLLFCFH

-407 LQGLGYSVL
+407 LQGLGYSVQ
-416 AVVSGVGELI
+416 AIISGVGELI
-426 GRSLGGVLAVKTG
+426 GRSLGGLLAVKTG
-439 LGYLGI
+439 LGYVGI

-452 WGLAMFYCLFMV
+452 WGLAMLYCMFMV
-464 CRILRRESQTEA
+464 RRMLKRED

>member
-1 MAATSQKRSGTTDL
+1 METTSKRKSGTTDL

-81 FGIPAAETFGAKDK
+81 FGIPVAETFGAKDQG
-95 DGLQKYLLNGALLC
+95 GLRKYLFNGALLC
-109 LVLSVVFTVLTTL
+109 VVLSVVFTISTTL
-122 MAGPLLRLIHTPEE
+122 MAGPLLQLIHTPEE
-136 LYADAVLYIRLI
+136 LYADAVLYIRII

-163 VLRALGDS
+163 VLRAMGDS
-171 RHPFYFLLVASVVN
+171 QHPFYFLLAASVLN
-185 ILLDYL
+185 IGLDYL
-191 FIVPLGMG
+191 LIVPMGMG
-199 VDGAAIATVLSQL
+199 VDGAALATVLSQL
-212 LSGGLCAYWF
+212 LSGGLCAFWF
-222 FTRTAKL
+222 FTRTAKQEEL
-229 EGLSFRQP
+229 TFRGQ
-237 RTLLSA
+237 RSLLSA
-243 GHCKRLAYIGLPMG
+243 GHCKRLAYIGFPMG

-299 ESVGMAMATL
+299 ESVGMAMAT
-309 SMGRVNMESV
+309 
-319 GMAMATYVGQNHGAR
+319 YVGQNHGAH
-334 RTDRIRQGIKDG
+334 RTDRIKQGIKDG
-346 CMVQLLY
+346 CTIQLTY
-353 CAVAWGVIFFIK
+353 CVAAWVVIFFVK

-373 GEADPAVTAGAIQY
+373 GDADPAVTAGAIQY
-387 LSVMSMLFCFH
+387 LAIMSMLFCFH

-407 LQGLGYSVL
+407 LQGLGYSVQ
-416 AVVSGVGELI
+416 AIISGVGELI
-426 GRSLGGVLAVKTG
+426 GRSLGGLLAVKTG
-439 LGYLGI
+439 LGYVGI

-452 WGLAMFYCLFMV
+452 WGLAMLYCMFMV
-464 CRILRRESQTEA
+464 RRVLKREE

>member
-1 MAATSQKRSGTTDL
+1 METTSKRKSGTTDL

-81 FGIPAAETFGAKDK
+81 FGIPVAETFGAKDK
-95 DGLQKYLLNGALLC
+95 GGLRKYLFNGALLC
-109 LVLSVVFTVLTTL
+109 VVLSVVFTIFTTL
-122 MAGPLLRLIHTPEE
+122 MAGPLLQLIHTPEE
-136 LYADAVLYIRLI
+136 LYADAVLYIRII

-163 VLRALGDS
+163 VLRAMGDS
-171 RHPFYFLLVASVVN
+171 QHPFYFLLAASVLN
-185 ILLDYL
+185 IGLDYL
-191 FIVPLGMG
+191 LIVPMGMG

-212 LSGGLCAYWF
+212 LSGGLCAFWF
-222 FTRTAKL
+222 FTRTAKQEEL
-229 EGLSFRQP
+229 TFRGQGS
-237 RTLLSA
+237 LLSA
-243 GHCKRLAYIGLPMG
+243 GHCKRLAYIGFPMG

-299 ESVGMAMATL
+299 ESVGMAMAT
-309 SMGRVNMESV
+309 
-319 GMAMATYVGQNHGAR
+319 YVGQNHGAH
-334 RTDRIRQGIKDG
+334 RTDRIKQGIKAG
-346 CMVQLLY
+346 CMIQLTY
-353 CAVAWGVIFFIK
+353 CVAAWVVIFFIK

-373 GEADPAVTAGAIQY
+373 GDADPAVTAGAIQY
-387 LSVMSMLFCFH
+387 LAIMSMLFCFH

-407 LQGLGYSVL
+407 LQGLGYSVQ
-416 AVVSGVGELI
+416 AIISGVGELI
-426 GRSLGGVLAVKTG
+426 GRSLGGLLAVKTG
-439 LGYLGI
+439 LGYIGI

-452 WGLAMFYCLFMV
+452 WGLAMLYCMFMV
-464 CRILRRESQTEA
+464 RRMLKREE

>member
-1 MAATSQKRSGTTDL
+1 METTSKRKSGTTDL

-81 FGIPAAETFGAKDK
+81 FGIPVAETFGAKDQG
-95 DGLQKYLLNGALLC
+95 GLRKYLFNGALLC
-109 LVLSVVFTVLTTL
+109 VVLSVVFTLFTTL
-122 MAGPLLRLIHTPEE
+122 MAGPLLQLIHTPKE
-136 LYADAVLYIRLI
+136 LYADAVLYIRII

-163 VLRALGDS
+163 VLRAMGDS
-171 RHPFYFLLVASVVN
+171 QHPFYFLLAASVLN
-185 ILLDYL
+185 IGLDYL
-191 FIVPLGMG
+191 LIVSMGMG
-199 VDGAAIATVLSQL
+199 VDGAALATVLSQL
-212 LSGGLCAYWF
+212 LSGGLCAFWF
-222 FTRTAKL
+222 FTRTAKQEEL
-229 EGLSFRQP
+229 TFRGQSS
-237 RTLLSA
+237 LLSA
-243 GHCKRLAYIGLPMG
+243 GHCKRLAYIGFPMG

-299 ESVGMAMATL
+299 ESVGMAMAT
-309 SMGRVNMESV
+309 
-319 GMAMATYVGQNHGAR
+319 YVGQNHGAH
-334 RTDRIRQGIKDG
+334 RTDRIKQGIQDG
-346 CMVQLLY
+346 CTIQLTY
-353 CAVAWGVIFFIK
+353 CVAAWVVIFFVK

-373 GEADPAVTAGAIQY
+373 GDADPAVTAGAIQY
-387 LSVMSMLFCFH
+387 LAIMSMLFCFH

-407 LQGLGYSVL
+407 LQGLGYSVQ
-416 AVVSGVGELI
+416 AIISGVGELI
-426 GRSLGGVLAVKTG
+426 GRSLGGLLAVKTG
-439 LGYLGI
+439 LGYVGI

-452 WGLAMFYCLFMV
+452 WGLAMLYCMFMV
-464 CRILRRESQTEA
+464 RRMLKREE

>member
-1 MAATSQKRSGTTDL
+1 METTSKRKSGTTDL

-81 FGIPAAETFGAKDK
+81 FGIPVAETFGAKDK
-95 DGLQKYLLNGALLC
+95 GGLRKYLFNGALLC
-109 LVLSVVFTVLTTL
+109 VVLSVVFTISTTL
-122 MAGPLLRLIHTPEE
+122 MAGPLLQLLHTPEE
-136 LYADAVLYIRLI
+136 LYADAVLYIRIL

-163 VLRALGDS
+163 VLRAMGDS
-171 RHPFYFLLVASVVN
+171 QHPFYFLLAASVLN
-185 ILLDYL
+185 IGLDYL
-191 FIVPLGMG
+191 LIVSMGMG
-199 VDGAAIATVLSQL
+199 VDGAALATVLSQL
-212 LSGGLCAYWF
+212 LSGGLCAFWF
-222 FTRTAKL
+222 FTRTAKQEEL
-229 EGLSFRQP
+229 TFRGQSS
-237 RTLLSA
+237 LLSA
-243 GHCKRLAYIGLPMG
+243 GHCKRLAYIGFPMG

-299 ESVGMAMATL
+299 ESVGMAMAT
-309 SMGRVNMESV
+309 
-319 GMAMATYVGQNHGAR
+319 YVGQNHGAH
-334 RTDRIRQGIKDG
+334 RTDRIKQGIKDG
-346 CMVQLLY
+346 CTIQLTY
-353 CAVAWGVIFFIK
+353 CVAAWVVIFFVK

-373 GEADPAVTAGAIQY
+373 GDADPAVTAGAIQY
-387 LSVMSMLFCFH
+387 LAIMSMLFCFH

-407 LQGLGYSVL
+407 LQGLGYSVQ
-416 AVVSGVGELI
+416 AIISGVGELI
-426 GRSLGGVLAVKTG
+426 GRSLGGLLAVKTG
-439 LGYLGI
+439 LGYVGI

-452 WGLAMFYCLFMV
+452 WGLAMLYCMFMV
-464 CRILRRESQTEA
+464 RRVLKREE

>member
-1 MAATSQKRSGTTDL
+1 METTSKRKSGTTDL

-81 FGIPAAETFGAKDK
+81 FGIPVAETFGAKDRG
-95 DGLQKYLLNGALLC
+95 GLRKYLFNGALLC
-109 LVLSVVFTVLTTL
+109 VVLSVVFTISTTL
-122 MAGPLLRLIHTPEE
+122 MAGPLLQLIHTPEE
-136 LYADAVLYIRLI
+136 LYADAVLYIRII

-163 VLRALGDS
+163 VLRAMGDS
-171 RHPFYFLLVASVVN
+171 QHPFYFLLAASVLN
-185 ILLDYL
+185 IGLDYL
-191 FIVPLGMG
+191 LIVSMGMG
-199 VDGAAIATVLSQL
+199 VDGAALATVLSQL
-212 LSGGLCAYWF
+212 LSGGLCAFWF
-222 FTRTAKL
+222 FTRTAKQEVL
-229 EGLSFRQP
+229 TFRGQSS
-237 RTLLSA
+237 LLSA
-243 GHCKRLAYIGLPMG
+243 GHCKRLAYIGFPMG

-299 ESVGMAMATL
+299 ESVGMAMAT
-309 SMGRVNMESV
+309 
-319 GMAMATYVGQNHGAR
+319 YVGQNHGAH
-334 RTDRIRQGIKDG
+334 RTDRIKQGIKDG
-346 CMVQLLY
+346 CTIQLTY
-353 CAVAWGVIFFIK
+353 CVAAWVVIFFVK

-373 GEADPAVTAGAIQY
+373 GDADPAVTAGAIQY
-387 LSVMSMLFCFH
+387 LAIMSLLFCFH

-407 LQGLGYSVL
+407 LQGLGYSVQ
-416 AVVSGVGELI
+416 AIISGVGELI
-426 GRSLGGVLAVKTG
+426 GRSLGGLLAVKTG
-439 LGYLGI
+439 LGYVGI

-452 WGLAMFYCLFMV
+452 WGLAMLYCMFMV
-464 CRILRRESQTEA
+464 RRMLKRED

>member
-1 MAATSQKRSGTTDL
+1 METTSKRKSGTTDL

-81 FGIPAAETFGAKDK
+81 FGIPVAETFGAKDQG
-95 DGLQKYLLNGALLC
+95 GLRKYLFNGALLC
-109 LVLSVVFTVLTTL
+109 VVLSVVFTLFTTL
-122 MAGPLLRLIHTPEE
+122 MAGPLLQLIHTPEE
-136 LYADAVLYIRLI
+136 LYADAVLYIRII

-163 VLRALGDS
+163 VLRAMGDS
-171 RHPFYFLLVASVVN
+171 QHPFYFLLAASVLN
-185 ILLDYL
+185 IGLDYL
-191 FIVPLGMG
+191 LIVPMGMG
-199 VDGAAIATVLSQL
+199 VDGAALATVLSQL
-212 LSGGLCAYWF
+212 LSGGLCAFWF
-222 FTRTAKL
+222 FTRTAKQEEL
-229 EGLSFRQP
+229 TFRGQSS
-237 RTLLSA
+237 LLSA
-243 GHCKRLAYIGLPMG
+243 RHCKRLAYIGFPMG

-299 ESVGMAMATL
+299 ESVGMAMAT
-309 SMGRVNMESV
+309 
-319 GMAMATYVGQNHGAR
+319 YVGQNHGAH
-334 RTDRIRQGIKDG
+334 RTDRIKQGIQDG
-346 CMVQLLY
+346 CTIQLTY
-353 CAVAWGVIFFIK
+353 CVAAWVVIFFVK

-373 GEADPAVTAGAIQY
+373 GDADPAVTAGAIQY
-387 LSVMSMLFCFH
+387 LAIMSLLFCFH

-407 LQGLGYSVL
+407 LQGLGYSVQ
-416 AVVSGVGELI
+416 AIISGVGELI
-426 GRSLGGVLAVKTG
+426 GRSLGGLLAVKTG
-439 LGYLGI
+439 LGYVGI

-452 WGLAMFYCLFMV
+452 WGLAMLYCMFMV
-464 CRILRRESQTEA
+464 RRMLKREE

>member
-1 MAATSQKRSGTTDL
+1 METTSKRKSGTTDL

-81 FGIPAAETFGAKDK
+81 FGIPVAETFGAKDQG
-95 DGLQKYLLNGALLC
+95 GLRKYLFNGALLC
-109 LVLSVVFTVLTTL
+109 VVLSVVFTLFTTL
-122 MAGPLLRLIHTPEE
+122 MAGPLLQLIHTPEE
-136 LYADAVLYIRLI
+136 LYADAVLYIRII

-163 VLRALGDS
+163 VLRAMGDS
-171 RHPFYFLLVASVVN
+171 QHPFYFLLAASVLN
-185 ILLDYL
+185 IGLDYL
-191 FIVPLGMG
+191 LIVSMGMG

-212 LSGGLCAYWF
+212 LSGGLCAFWF
-222 FTRTAKL
+222 FTRTAKQEEL
-229 EGLSFRQP
+229 TFRGQSS
-237 RTLLSA
+237 LLSA
-243 GHCKRLAYIGLPMG
+243 GHCKRLAYIGFPMG

-299 ESVGMAMATL
+299 ESVGMAMAT
-309 SMGRVNMESV
+309 
-319 GMAMATYVGQNHGAR
+319 YVGQNHGAH
-334 RTDRIRQGIKDG
+334 RTDRIKQGIKDG
-346 CMVQLLY
+346 CTIQLTY
-353 CAVAWGVIFFIK
+353 CVAAWVVIFFVK

-373 GEADPAVTAGAIQY
+373 GDADPAVTAGAIQY
-387 LSVMSMLFCFH
+387 LAIMSMLFCFH

-407 LQGLGYSVL
+407 LQGLGYSVQ
-416 AVVSGVGELI
+416 AIISGVGELI
-426 GRSLGGVLAVKTG
+426 GRSLGGLLAVKTG
-439 LGYLGI
+439 LGYVGI

-452 WGLAMFYCLFMV
+452 WGLAMLYCMFMV
-464 CRILRRESQTEA
+464 RRMLKREE